1 MNWSTLE
8 EEVPHNR
15 NIGTIHELDV
25 MIGNLKKVLR
35 NSKSS
40 MLVFSFSNFYTKKK
54 CFIRSK
60 PRLPVRERQNQRLA
74 TITPITPTKS
84 DVSQITEIHSSPVI
98 SNLM

>member
-40 MLVFSFSNFYTKKK
+40 MLVFCLIFIKKTMFY
-54 CFIRSK
+54 
-60 PRLPVRERQNQRLA
+60 
-74 TITPITPTKS
+74 
-84 DVSQITEIHSSPVI
+84 
-98 SNLM
+98 

>member
-8 EEVPHNR
+8 EELPDNR

-40 MLVFSFSNFYTKKK
+40 M
-54 CFIRSK
+54 
-60 PRLPVRERQNQRLA
+60 
-74 TITPITPTKS
+74 
-84 DVSQITEIHSSPVI
+84 
-98 SNLM
+98 

>member
-40 MLVFSFSNFYTKKK
+40 MLVFCLIFIKKK
-54 CFIRSK
+54 QCFIRSK
-60 PRLPVRERQNQRLA
+60 PRLSVRERQKQRLA
-74 TITPITPTKS
+74 TVTSVTPTKS
-84 DVSQITEIHSSPVI
+84 DHSQITEIHSSPII
-98 SNLM
+98 SNPT